1 MLTRLALV
9 LLVLG
14 LASIISCT
22 APDTDAPAADAPAAA
37 APSTTDQESPATET
51 TTYTAEGTVRSVTPS
66 GRHVMIRHED
76 IPGFMPAMTMPFEV
90 ADTLTV
96 DHLERDHRIR
106 FTFEASAADHAL
118 TAVTVLD
125 DEDRH

>member
-1 MLTRLALV
+1 MIR
-9 LLVLG
+9 
-14 LASIISCT
+14 CT

-37 APSTTDQESPATET
+37 APATTDQESPPAET

-76 IPGFMPAMTMPFEV
+76 IPGFMHAMTMPFAV

-96 DHLERDHRIR
+96 DHLERDDQIT
-106 FTFEASAADHAL
+106 FTFEARDAGHVL
-118 TAVTVLD
+118 TEVTILG
-125 DEDRH
+125 EEAGK

>member
-1 MLTRLALV
+1 MPTRLALV
-9 LLVLG
+9 LLALSLTSV
-14 LASIISCT
+14 ISCT
-22 APDTDAPAADAPAAA
+22 APDTDAPSAEASSTEAPA
-37 APSTTDQESPATET
+37 TTGQASPPAEA

-76 IPGFMPAMTMPFEV
+76 IPGFMHAMTMPFAV

-106 FTFEASAADHAL
+106 FTFEASDTDHVL
-118 TAVTVLD
+118 TNVTLLE
-125 DEDRH
+125 DEG